1 MAGRGLLRGFPQVAN
16 TGVTTISEDHMVT
29 KQQALDYHFGTR
41 PGKIE
46 IKPTK
51 ACRTQRDLSLAY
63 TPGVADPCLEI
74 ERNPH
79 DVFKYTAR
87 GNLVAVVTNGTAVL
101 GLGDIGALA
110 GKPVMEGKAVLFKRF
125 ADVDVFDIEINS
137 HDPDEII
144 KVCQLLEPTFGAI
157 NLEDIKA
164 PECFYIEETLKKT
177 MKIPVFHDDQHG
189 TAIISGAALLN
200 GLEVVGKDISKVRV
214 VVNGAGAAGIAC
226 AEHYVRLGV
235 KRENV
240 ILCDTKGVVYK
251 GRTTGMNPYKER
263 FATNTALRT
272 LAEAMQ
278 NADVFLGL
286 SVKGAVTPEMV
297 CSMAPRP
304 IVFAMANPDPEI
316 TYEEAKACRHDVI
329 MATGRSDFPNQVNN
343 VLGFPFIFRGALDVR
358 ATVINEEM
366 KLAAT
371 RALANLAKE
380 DVPDSVCRAY
390 GVARLRFGPDYLI
403 PKPFDPRVLVWES
416 SAVAQAAM
424 ETGVAQEPVN
434 IASYRDQLER
444 HLGKAHEIS
453 RMMIHK
459 AQAKPKQVVFPEG
472 DNERI
477 LRACHCILD
486 EKIAIP
492 ILLGNATTIQAKILE
507 LGLDLKGAQIVDP
520 AASPLRE
527 GYIQELFRLRQR
539 RGVTL
544 SEARTLIDER
554 NIFASMMVHMG
565 DADALVSGV
574 SQHFPDTIRPALQI
588 VRMREGLHKV
598 AGCYPLITQN
608 GELLFLADTSVNI
621 DPTAEDLVEIAL
633 CAAQEARRFDVVPRV
648 AMLSFSNFGST
659 RHPVCDKVRKAV
671 DLLHKADPTL
681 IVDGEVMA
689 DVAVSPERLEQDY
702 PFSSLKGGA
711 NVLVFPDLASA
722 NIAYKLLTKVGGAEI
737 LGPILMG
744 MARPVHLL
752 ARGSEVEE
760 IVNVVAIAVVDAREA
775 ESLAAA
781 PEVAKSI
788 AQAD

>member
-1 MAGRGLLRGFPQVAN
+1 MP
-16 TGVTTISEDHMVT
+16 VT
-29 KQQALDYHFGTR
+29 KQQALDYHFGTC

-46 IKPTK
+46 VTPTK
-51 ACRTQRDLSLAY
+51 PCRTQHDLSLAY
-63 TPGVADPCLEI
+63 TPGVAEPCLEI
-74 ERNPH
+74 HRNPR
-79 DVFKYTAR
+79 DAFKYTGR

-110 GKPVMEGKAVLFKRF
+110 AKPVMEGKAVLFKRF
-125 ADVDVFDIEINS
+125 AGVNVFDIEINT

-144 KVCQLLEPTFGAI
+144 KFCQLLEPTFGAI

-200 GLEVVGKDISKVRV
+200 ALEVAGKDIGKVRV
-214 VVNGAGAAGIAC
+214 VVNGAGAAGVAC

-235 KRENV
+235 KRENI

-251 GRTTGMNPYKER
+251 GRTQGMNPYKER
-263 FATNTALRT
+263 FALNTSLRS
-272 LAEAMQ
+272 LAEAME

-286 SVKGAVTPEMV
+286 SVKGAITPDMV
-297 CSMAPRP
+297 RSMAPRP

-316 TYEEAKACRHDVI
+316 SYPEAKASRDDVI
-329 MATGRSDFPNQVNN
+329 MATGRSDYPNQVNN
-343 VLGFPFIFRGALDVR
+343 VLGFPSIFRGSLDVR

-380 DVPDSVCRAY
+380 AVPDSVRRAY
-390 GVARLRFGPDYLI
+390 GVARLEFGPDYLI
-403 PKPFDPRVLVWES
+403 PKPFDPRVLVRAS
-416 SAVAQAAM
+416 PAVAQAAM
-424 ETGVAQEPVN
+424 ETGVAQEPLD
-434 IASYRDQLER
+434 IREYREQLER
-444 HLGKAHEIS
+444 RLGKTHELS
-453 RMMIHK
+453 RMMIVK
-459 AQAKPKQVVFPEG
+459 AQAGRKQVVFPEG
-472 DNERI
+472 NNEKI
-477 LRACHCILD
+477 LRACHSILD
-486 EKIAIP
+486 EKIATP
-492 ILLGNATTIQAKILE
+492 ILLGNAATIQSKTAE

-520 AASPLRE
+520 AASPLRDR
-527 GYIQELFRLRQR
+527 YIQELFHLRQR

-544 SEARTLIDER
+544 TEARTLIDDR

-565 DADALVSGV
+565 DADALVAGV
-574 SQHFPDTIRPALQI
+574 SQHFPETIRPALQI

-598 AGCYPLITQN
+598 AGCYPLITRK

-621 DPTAEDLVEIAL
+621 DPSAEDLVEIAL

-648 AMLSFSNFGST
+648 AMLSFSSFGST
-659 RHPVCDKVRKAV
+659 RHPFCDKVRKAV
-671 DLLHKADPTL
+671 DLLRKADPTL
-681 IVDGEVMA
+681 IVDGEIMA
-689 DVAVSPERLEQDY
+689 DAALSAEILEQTY
-702 PFSSLKGGA
+702 PFSSLQGGA
-711 NVLVFPDLASA
+711 NVLIFPDLASA
-722 NIAYKLLTKVGGAEI
+722 NIAYKLLTTIGGAEI

-752 ARGSEVEE
+752 ARGAEVEE
-760 IVNVVAIAVVDAREA
+760 IVNVVAIAVVDAQGA
-775 ESLAAA
+775 EL
-781 PEVAKSI
+781 PTVKPKIEKSI

>member
-1 MAGRGLLRGFPQVAN
+1 
-16 TGVTTISEDHMVT
+16 MVT
-29 KQQALDYHFGTR
+29 KQQALDYHFGTH

-46 IKPTK
+46 VTPTK
-51 ACRTQRDLSLAY
+51 PCRTQRDLSLAY

-74 ERNPH
+74 QRNPH
-79 DVFKYTAR
+79 DAFKYTAR

-125 ADVDVFDIEINS
+125 ANVDVFDIELNT

-200 GLEVVGKDISKVRV
+200 GLEVVGKDIDKIRV
-214 VVNGAGAAGIAC
+214 VVNGAGPAGFAC

-240 ILCDTKGVVYK
+240 ILCDTKGVIYK
-251 GRTTGMNPYKER
+251 GRTAGMNPYKER
-263 FATNTALRT
+263 FAIDTKFRT
-272 LAEAMQ
+272 LAEVMV

-286 SVKGAVTPEMV
+286 SVKGALTPDMV
-297 CSMAPRP
+297 RSMAARP

-316 TYEEAKACRHDVI
+316 TYEEAKATRDDVI
-329 MATGRSDFPNQVNN
+329 MATGRSDYPNQVNN

-358 ATVINEEM
+358 ATTINEEM

-390 GVARLRFGPDYLI
+390 GVARLKFGPDYLI

-424 ETGVAQEPVN
+424 ETGVAQEPVD
-434 IASYRDQLER
+434 ILQYREQLER

-459 AQAKPKQVVFPEG
+459 AQATPKHVVFPEG
-472 DNERI
+472 DNEKI
-477 LRACHCILD
+477 LRAAHSILD
-486 EKIAIP
+486 EKIATP
-492 ILLGNATTIQAKILE
+492 ILLGNAATIQAKTAE
-507 LGLDLKGAQIVDP
+507 LGLDLKQAQIVDP
-520 AASPLRE
+520 ATSPLRE
-527 GYIQELFRLRQR
+527 RYVQELFRQRQR

-544 SEARTLIDER
+544 SEAYTLIDDR

-565 DADALVSGV
+565 DADALVAGV
-574 SQHFPDTIRPALQI
+574 TQHFPDTIRPALQV

-598 AGCYPLITQN
+598 AGCYPMITKK
-608 GELLFLADTSVNI
+608 GELFFLADTSVNI
-621 DPTAEDLVEIAL
+621 DPSAEDLVEIAL

-648 AMLSFSNFGST
+648 AMLSFSSFGST
-659 RHPVCDKVRKAV
+659 RHPQCDKVRKAV
-671 DLLHKADPTL
+671 ELLHKADPTL
-681 IVDGEVMA
+681 IVDGEIMA
-689 DVAVSPERLEQDY
+689 DAAVSPEILEQTY

-711 NVLVFPDLASA
+711 NVLIFPDLASA
-722 NIAYKLLTKVGGAEI
+722 NIACKLLTTIGGAET

-744 MARPVHLL
+744 MTRPVHLL
-752 ARGSEVEE
+752 PRGAEVEE
-760 IVNVVAIAVVDAREA
+760 IVNVVAIAVVDARESDPSTA
-775 ESLAAA
+775 TPEISKSL
-781 PEVAKSI
+781 V
-788 AQAD
+788 